1 MSAPACTIAVI
12 VPVHNAARYLPDC
25 LESIAAQQFDDF
37 CCILVDDGSQDESPV
52 LCDNMAAGDA
62 RFTVIHQPQRGV
74 SAARTA
80 GLRRAQEIGAGW
92 IAFCDADDLY
102 HPAFLATLYKA
113 VQETGL
119 PLACCRYDTFADA
132 APAEAAPPAAV
143 KRLGSAVRALLTTSQ
158 IDAMHW

>member
-1 MSAPACTIAVI
+1 MSAPVCTIAVI
-12 VPVHNAARYLPDC
+12 VPVHNAAKYLPDC
-25 LESIAAQQFDDF
+25 LDAIAAQQFDAF
-37 CCILVDDGSQDESPV
+37 CCVLVDDGSRDESPL

-80 GLRRAQEIGAGW
+80 GLRRALEIGAEW

-102 HPAFLATLYKA
+102 HPAFLSTLYKA
-113 VQETGL
+113 VQETHL

-132 APAEAAPPAAV
+132 LPAEA
-143 KRLGSAVRALLTTSQ
+143 VRAPCRRKAAGRPGASGR
-158 IDAMHW
+158 AAA